1 MEAWI
6 TKPSFL
12 YLRKIKVMRYIFK
25 YNPETLSFEKIKKK
39 TYFKVV
45 VYSLSI
51 FTVLFFIGW
60 LTGTNR
66 YIVNKWVH
74 KTEVTDTLK
83 VHGEPF
89 SEEALVEL
97 MRNSNVKYPHIVLAQ
112 AKLESANFTS
122 KIFKQNNNMF
132 GMKMPKQRPT
142 SAIGEENGFAV
153 YRDWIDCV
161 YDYMLYQA
169 NAMST
174 VDNEVE
180 YFTRLE
186 EKYCTDTG
194 YVASVKELIK
204 RERLKRLFDE

>member
-1 MEAWI
+1 LDYQAFFFI
-6 TKPSFL
+6 FK
-12 YLRKIKVMRYIFK
+12 KIKVMRNIFK

-66 YIVNKWVH
+66 YIVNNWVH

-89 SEEALVEL
+89 SEEALVRL
-97 MRNSNVKYPHIVLAQ
+97 MRNSNIKYPHIVLAQ

-122 KIFKQNNNMF
+122 KIFKQNHNMF
-132 GMKMPKQRPT
+132 GMRMPRQRPT
-142 SAIGEENGFAV
+142 AAIREANGFAV
-153 YRDWIDCV
+153 YRDWQDCL

-194 YVASVKELIK
+194 YVSSVKELIK
-204 RERLKRLFDE
+204 RERLKHLFDE

>member
-1 MEAWI
+1 
-6 TKPSFL
+6 
-12 YLRKIKVMRYIFK
+12 MRYIFK

-66 YIVNKWVH
+66 YIINQINH
-74 KTEVTDTLK
+74 TTEVTDTLK
-83 VHGEPF
+83 IHGEPF
-89 SEEALVEL
+89 SEEALISL
-97 MRNSNVKYPHIVLAQ
+97 MRNSNIKYPHIVLAQ
-112 AKLESANFTS
+112 AKLESGTFTS

-132 GMKMPKQRPT
+132 GMRMPRQRPT
-142 SAIGEENGFAV
+142 TAISEQNGFAV
-153 YRDWIDCV
+153 YRDWKDCL
-161 YDYMLYQA
+161 YDYALYQA
-169 NAMST
+169 YAMQT
-174 VDNEVE
+174 VDSETE

-194 YVASVKELIK
+194 YVASVKDLIK

>member
-1 MEAWI
+1 
-6 TKPSFL
+6 
-12 YLRKIKVMRYIFK
+12 MRNIFK

-66 YIVNKWVH
+66 YIINQINH
-74 KTEVTDTLK
+74 TTEVTDTLK
-83 VHGEPF
+83 IHGEPF
-89 SEEALVEL
+89 SEEALISL
-97 MRNSNVKYPHIVLAQ
+97 MRNSNIKYPHIVLAQ
-112 AKLESANFTS
+112 AKLESGTFTS

-132 GMKMPKQRPT
+132 GMRMPRQRPT
-142 SAIGEENGFAV
+142 TAISEQNGFAM
-153 YRDWIDCV
+153 YRDWKDCL
-161 YDYMLYQA
+161 YDYALYQA
-169 NAMST
+169 YAMQT
-174 VDNEVE
+174 VNNETE

-194 YVASVKELIK
+194 YVASVKDLIK